1 MVSPKVE
8 DYLKAIYD
16 LQDDDT
22 RVAPSAIATAMGVKP
37 PTVTTML
44 QRMHDDGLVD
54 YEPYQG
60 AHLTT
65 HGERLALEVLRHHR
79 LLELFL
85 TEQLGYDWSDV
96 HDEADVLEHYISE
109 KFEARIATVLGNPT
123 VDPHGAS
130 IPTVD
135 LVIEHDPRRQSVA
148 QCETGDFVVVSE
160 VQDDNSAVLE
170 YLETASMTLGTRLEV
185 TETAPFGMV
194 TLEMTDTDGQ
204 FSLPTETAMNVFVIP
219 CDERSVS
226 ETGQFSETGKC
237 HQ

>member
-1 MVSPKVE
+1 MVTPKVE
-8 DYLKAIYD
+8 DYLKTIYD

-44 QRMHDDGLVD
+44 QRMHDDGFVE

-60 AHLTT
+60 ARLTAR
-65 HGERLALEVLRHHR
+65 GERRALTVVRHHR

-109 KFEARIATVLGNPT
+109 ELEARIATVLGDPT
-123 VDPHGAS
+123 VDPHGAP

-135 LVIEHDPRRQSVA
+135 LTVQHDPRRQSVA
-148 QCETGDFVVVSE
+148 ECKPGDLVVVSE
-160 VQDDNSAVLE
+160 VQDGNPAMLD
-170 YLETASMTLGTRLEV
+170 YLAAAGVTLGTRLEV
-185 TETAPFGMV
+185 TEIAPFGMV
-194 TLEMTDTDGQ
+194 TLEVIETGEQ
-204 FSLPTETAMNVFVIP
+204 FSLPADAATNVFVSQ
-219 CDERSVS
+219 CEEHSVG
-226 ETGQFSETGKC
+226 ETGQVSEV
-237 HQ
+237 Q